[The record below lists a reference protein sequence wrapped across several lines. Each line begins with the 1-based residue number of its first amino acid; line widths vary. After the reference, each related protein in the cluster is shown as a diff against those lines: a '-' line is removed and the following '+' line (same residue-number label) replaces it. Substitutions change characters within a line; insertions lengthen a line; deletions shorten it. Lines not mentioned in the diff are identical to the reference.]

1 MLAEKINFSIT
12 RMARL
17 LQVSRSGYYA
27 WLKRQNQP
35 GPRALR
41 RSLVEQQVLQSH
53 ARSGGV
59 YGSPRITA
67 DLRAA
72 GTRISRKT
80 VARTM
85 ASLGL
90 QGVYPRR
97 WQTTTQR
104 NNQDTYPADQVRRQ
118 WDQGAPNQVWV
129 GDLTYLRTWEG
140 WLYLAVVMDAHTRRI
155 IGWAISE
162 QMDTTLVEDALRMA
176 LALRERK
183 PGQVVFH
190 TDRGTQ
196 YAATGFRAYSASQGV
211 TSSMGATGVAW
222 DNAMAES
229 FFATLKTEF
238 YYRNSWP
245 TKTGATQGVGRW
257 IEETYN
263 RTRRHSAL
271 GQVAPVAYEQTYYN
285 QQHQPLAA

>member
-1 MLAEKINFSIT
+1 ML
-12 RMARL
+12 R
-17 LQVSRSGYYA
+17 VSRSGFYA
-27 WLKRQNQP
+27 WLKRRNQP
-35 GPRALR
+35 GPQAVR

-53 ARSGGV
+53 TRSGGV
-59 YGSPRITA
+59 YGAPRITA

-80 VARTM
+80 VARLM

-97 WQTTTQR
+97 WRATTLR
-104 NNQDTYPADQVRRQ
+104 NNHDIYPEDQVRRQ

-140 WLYLAVVMDAHTRRI
+140 WLYLAVVIDAHTRRV

-162 QMDTTLVEDALRMA
+162 RMDTTLVEDALRMA
-176 LALRERK
+176 LALREDK

-196 YAATGFRAYSASQGV
+196 YAATGFRAYAGSQGV
-211 TSSMGATGVAW
+211 TASMGATGVAW

-229 FFATLKTEF
+229 FFATLKTEL
-238 YYRNSWP
+238 YYRHSWP
-245 TKTGATQGVGRW
+245 TKTSAAQGVGRW
-257 IEETYN
+257 IEEVYN

-271 GQVAPVAYEQTYYN
+271 GQVAPVTYEQTYYN
-285 QQHQPLAA
+285 QQNQLLAA